1 MARPGILR
9 HRDFNLY
16 WSGVVLSEI
25 GTRGTFA
32 AVLFHVYELSG
43 SSLQVGLV
51 GLAQAVALLVLSPL
65 GGAIAD
71 RLDRRRLLQSAQ
83 FLSLLASLSLA
94 VVTLLGTV
102 EVWHIILAVLFNTAA
117 GSFERPARDALI
129 PALVPR
135 DQLVHAF
142 ALLNPSREVAIL
154 LGPAIA
160 GGLIA
165 LWGPAA
171 MYLLDVGSYLVIIVV
186 LFMIRVP
193 PVEATTAS
201 ANLWSSIRE
210 GVTFVRGRPI
220 VLQLM
225 GLDLSATVFGAYRVL
240 LPALAIDVLAVGASG
255 YGVLAAAPSAGAL
268 IGSAIIFRLVDRV
281 RSGRVVLTCTAAYGV
296 MAIALVWT
304 GLLPGSVA
312 FVAAIAA
319 AAGLGLFDAMATTVR
334 HAAVQLET
342 PDAIRGRV
350 TSIYQM
356 ASRGGPALG
365 DLNIGWLASMLGLAG
380 ALTVGGFVPITVAG
394 VLAITGGRIRDYD
407 VRRSDGID
415 EAAPEVT
422 AAPDARPE
430 RPGGSDANGLAAEPG
445 AD

>member
-1 MARPGILR
+1 MARPEIMR

-32 AVLFHVYELSG
+32 AVLLHVYLLSG

-71 RLDRRRLLQSAQ
+71 RMDRRRLLQTSQ
-83 FLSLLASLSLA
+83 CLSLLASLSLA
-94 VVTLLGTV
+94 VVTLTGIV

-135 DQLVHAF
+135 NQLVHAF
-142 ALLNPSREVAIL
+142 ALLNPSREVAVL

-160 GGLIA
+160 GGLMA
-165 LWGPAA
+165 VWGPEA
-171 MYLLDVGSYLVIIVV
+171 MYLLDVVSYVVIIGV
-186 LFMIRVP
+186 LFLIRVP
-193 PVEATTAS
+193 PVAADKRT

-210 GVTFVRGRPI
+210 GVAFVRARPI
-220 VLQLM
+220 IVQLM
-225 GLDLSATVFGAYRVL
+225 ALDLSATVFGAYRVL
-240 LPALAIDVLAVGASG
+240 LPALAIDVLGVGAGG
-255 YGVLAAAPSAGAL
+255 YGTLLAAPSAGAL
-268 IGSAIIFRLVDRV
+268 VGSAIIFRLVDRV
-281 RSGRVVLTCTAAYGV
+281 RSGRVVLASTAGYGA

-304 GLLPGSVA
+304 GRLPGMAA
-312 FVAAIAA
+312 FALALAA

-342 PDAIRGRV
+342 PDEIRGRV

-356 ASRGGPALG
+356 SSRGGPALG
-365 DLNIGWLASMLGLAG
+365 DLNIGWLASLLGPTV
-380 ALTVGGFVPITVAG
+380 ALTLGGLVPMTAAG
-394 VLAITGGRIRDYD
+394 ILALTGGRIRDYD
-407 VRRSDGID
+407 VNRDGAT
-415 EAAPEVT
+415 ESAAPAVT
-422 AAPDARPE
+422 APPDARPG
-430 RPGGSDANGLAAEPG
+430 RPDAESGGTGV
-445 AD
+445 